1 MRSLSKNILHT
12 IFTQIPSLIIS
23 IVSGIFLTR
32 LLGPEGKG
40 VFAVYVANVE
50 ILALLFSLG
59 TEQGIVYFISNKK
72 IKVEKILGIAI
83 IVYLISVIA
92 NFFIIFFLNIRIL
105 FVSQY
110 DEFFFR
116 AYIFIIF
123 VITFFNSLMIAF
135 LKAKKRFDVIN
146 KVSILGASLNL
157 LVFSVLFFLY
167 KNNYIK
173 NSIYLIF
180 SLLVA
185 LSVVN
190 IVIYV
195 LAFRVEYKIKPSFD
209 FKKTEL
215 FAFLKFTIPG
225 YWGMLVNF
233 LNYRLDIWI
242 VQYFKG
248 TYQLGLYVLAVNFSQ
263 LVMMLSKIVASVTI
277 PYLSENDKKQRQEI
291 FLVYSRINFLM
302 IFVLVSVLFFVGE
315 YLLVFLYG
323 VDFIGSIGPFRIL
336 IVGMIFT
343 GASQLFSSYLY
354 SSGRN
359 DLCLY
364 ANLTGLFFTVI
375 LDLTLIPK
383 YGIIGSAYATFFS
396 YLSIFI
402 VYISILKIKE
412 RFYFTDLFIIKKSDI
427 KIKKVNEK

>member
-1 MRSLSKNILHT
+1 
-12 IFTQIPSLIIS
+12 
-23 IVSGIFLTR
+23 
-32 LLGPEGKG
+32 
-40 VFAVYVANVE
+40 
-50 ILALLFSLG
+50 
-59 TEQGIVYFISNKK
+59 
-72 IKVEKILGIAI
+72 
-83 IVYLISVIA
+83 
-92 NFFIIFFLNIRIL
+92 
-105 FVSQY
+105 
-110 DEFFFR
+110 
-116 AYIFIIF
+116 
-123 VITFFNSLMIAF
+123 
-135 LKAKKRFDVIN
+135 
-146 KVSILGASLNL
+146 
-157 LVFSVLFFLY
+157 
-167 KNNYIK
+167 
-173 NSIYLIF
+173 
-180 SLLVA
+180 

-209 FKKTEL
+209 FKKTDL
-215 FAFLKFTIPG
+215 FAFFKFTVPG

-248 TYQLGLYVLAVNFSQ
+248 AYQLGLYVLAVNFSQ

-291 FLVYSRINFLM
+291 FLLYSRINFLM
-302 IFVLVSVLFFVGE
+302 VFVLVSVLFFVGE

-323 VDFIGSIGPFRIL
+323 VDFIGSIAPFRIL
-336 IVGMIFT
+336 ILGMIFT
-343 GASQLFSSYLY
+343 GVSQLFSSYLH

-364 ANLTGLFFTVI
+364 ANLTGLFFTVV

-402 VYISILKIKE
+402 VYFVILILKEKLSLLDI
-412 RFYFTDLFIIKKSDI
+412 FIVRKSDFK
-427 KIKKVNEK
+427 KIIANKK